1 MTQEATLPTMDAL
14 RCLGFLPDTT
24 AIVYDGLV
32 LSFDFGS
39 LILRA
44 SCCMNL
50 RAAQIVL
57 FTGVVSTPRT
67 LGQVHFE
74 LPRRVESV
82 KQCAALIV
90 WNLDQFSEFR
100 KNQNIPWVEEAR
112 INRRL
117 LPWAMST
124 AEWNARPQCMVK
136 RDWLRLALRTMA
148 EHLIT
153 LPDDADVE
161 FSFDGSV
168 LSIKC
173 DGKVIA
179 LAGQGVP
186 WGVSFKV
193 PVGALR
199 RLPKRLMHEDIGISI
214 WESTLSIG
222 NRSYPGTLDGF
233 CVADPSKI
241 Q

>member
-1 MTQEATLPTMDAL
+1 MDAL
-14 RCLGFLPDTT
+14 DCLGFLPDTT
-24 AIVYDGLV
+24 AIVYDGPV
-32 LSFDFGS
+32 LSLDFGN

-57 FTGVVSTPRT
+57 FTGVISTPRT

-100 KNQNIPWVEEAR
+100 KNQHIPWVEEAR

-117 LPWAMST
+117 LPWVLSM
-124 AEWNARPQCMVK
+124 AEWNARPQCIVK
-136 RDWLRLALRTMA
+136 RDWLRLALKTLA
-148 EHLIT
+148 NYALT
-153 LPDDADVE
+153 LPDDTDVL
-161 FSFDGSV
+161 FNFDGYV

-193 PVGALR
+193 PAGALR
-199 RLPKRLMHEDIGISI
+199 RLPKRLMREDIGISI
-214 WESTLSIG
+214 WESSISIG
-222 NRSYPGTLDGF
+222 NRTYPGTLDRF
-233 CVADPSKI
+233 SSTDSSRI